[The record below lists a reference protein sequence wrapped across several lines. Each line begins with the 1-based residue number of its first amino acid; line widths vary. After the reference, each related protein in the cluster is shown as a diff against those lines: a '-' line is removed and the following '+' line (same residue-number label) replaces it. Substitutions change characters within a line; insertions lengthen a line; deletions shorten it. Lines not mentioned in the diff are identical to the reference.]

1 MKFGTTAVLLA
12 GAAVAGVGVARLRQ
26 EAKHQRERVDI
37 ALARNQLDWLEK
49 VSTDPAV
56 AATWAPAGVKAEE
69 YMGLM
74 SANHMICTLSLRD
87 RLGRVSRHQLRLYA
101 SMIMGNE
108 TARRYWD
115 RFGDLR
121 IREALGDPRA
131 ERLNDALEKAAD
143 EAVRAAERETQPAA
157 A

>member
-1 MKFGTTAVLLA
+1 MRIGTAVLLA

-37 ALARNQLDWLEK
+37 ALTRNQLDWLEK
-49 VSTDPAV
+49 VFTDPGV
-56 AATWAPAGVKAEE
+56 AAKWAPAGMEPEE

-74 SANHMICTLSLRD
+74 SANHMLCTLSLRD
-87 RLGRVSRHQLRLYA
+87 RLGHVSKHQLRLYA

-108 TARRYWD
+108 TARRYWEK
-115 RFGDLR
+115 FGNLR
-121 IREALGDPRA
+121 AEEATGDPRA
-131 ERLNDALEKAAD
+131 ERLHDALARAAD
-143 EAVRAAERETQPAA
+143 EAGRAGRESQPAA